1 MNRIEKIYSILSTTI
16 TQLSP
21 SDDVIISDHIKEAHF
36 LAREEMENHL
46 WQTKPPTHRYDVLI
60 KTSDGRFGIGWFS
73 QGENGA
79 TLNVEYLA
87 SRDPKPSLDAEL
99 SAQCVTHWKPLD

>member
-1 MNRIEKIYSILSTTI
+1 MTI
-16 TQLSP
+16 IAAA
-21 SDDVIISDHIKEAHF
+21 VIID
-36 LAREEMENHL
+36 
-46 WQTKPPTHRYDVLI
+46 
-60 KTSDGRFGIGWFS
+60 
-73 QGENGA
+73 GENGA